1 MIVTEH
7 DGRIAVSESVSQQ
20 KRIII
25 ILKICVLPEK
35 NSYLCVL
42 KDKTEV

>member
-7 DGRIAVSESVSQQ
+7 DGEDSCFGVRIAT
-20 KRIII
+20 KGIII

-42 KDKTEV
+42 KDETEV